1 MANSTKTLSR
11 EIRRGP
17 AGRAEAPHLFL
28 VMSCDR
34 PGAPGLRCSLEHVDE
49 VLVGRAERRHVTR
62 EDRSGVP
69 RLSLGVDDAWM
80 SASHALLRRVLA
92 SWTIEDLGS
101 KNGMLV
107 SGRRCQRAELQDGDV
122 VELGHTFFLFRA
134 RSRTAGESVEAT
146 ALPPPPGG
154 IATLLPSLGEALARV
169 HAVARSTVP
178 VVIRGETG
186 TGKEVVASAVHAL
199 SGRTGAFQAV
209 NCGALPA
216 NLIESEL
223 LGYRKGAFT
232 GAEEDRLGLVRSA
245 HGGTLFL
252 DEIGDLP
259 LTAQAALL
267 RVLQEGEV
275 QSLGATRHVKV
286 DVRIVS
292 ATHRDLDALVAE
304 EKFRADLL
312 ARLAGLTIE
321 LPPLRERREDLG
333 LLTAALLQRHF
344 PGRRVELL
352 PEAARALLAWHWP
365 LNVRELERC
374 LQAAVVLA
382 GDAPVGLR
390 HLPPAIAAPDERP
403 DRNGPAATAALAEPD
418 RRRRE
423 EIVAALRESGG
434 NVTAAAKALG
444 KARVQVQ
451 RWMRRYRIDRSE
463 FHR

>member
-1 MANSTKTLSR
+1 
-11 EIRRGP
+11 
-17 AGRAEAPHLFL
+17 
-28 VMSCDR
+28 MSCDR
-34 PGAPGLRCSLEHVDE
+34 PGAPALRCSLERVDE
-49 VLVGRAERRHVTR
+49 VLVGRAERRQLTR

-69 RLSLGVDDAWM
+69 RLSIAVDDAWM

-101 KNGMLV
+101 KNGTIV

-122 VELGHTFFLFRA
+122 IELGHTFFLFRA
-134 RSRTAGESVEAT
+134 RARTAGESVEVA

-154 IATLLPSLGEALARV
+154 IATLLPSLSEALARV

-186 TGKEVVASAVHAL
+186 TGKEVVASAIHSL

-223 LGYRKGAFT
+223 FGYRKGAFT

-259 LTAQAALL
+259 LPAQAALL

-275 QSLGATRHVKV
+275 QSVGATRHVKV
-286 DVRIVS
+286 DVRVVS
-292 ATHRDLDALVAE
+292 ATHRNLEALVAE
-304 EKFRADLL
+304 EKFRPDLL
-312 ARLAGLTIE
+312 ARLGGLTIE

-344 PGRRVELL
+344 AGRRVELL
-352 PEAARALLAWHWP
+352 PEAARALLTYQWP

-382 GDAPVGLR
+382 GDGPVALR
-390 HLPPAIAAPDERP
+390 HLPPAVAVPDHRQGQNGPVAAPL
-403 DRNGPAATAALAEPD
+403 LAEPD

-423 EIVAALRESGG
+423 EIVAALRENGG

-451 RWMRRYRIDRSE
+451 RWMRRYGIDRSE
-463 FHR
+463 FQR